1 MGYEG
6 HHGHN
11 RALMGNGDP
20 PDEYPEA
27 DFARISRVLV
37 PATDRPEAEDGGSC
51 RADVNFE
58 RIFSLKKATVHP
70 SHVLKPLHSP
80 NKHLY

>member
-27 DFARISRVLV
+27 DFARFSRVLV
-37 PATDRPEAEDGGSC
+37 SAADRPEADDGGSC
-51 RADVNFE
+51 RRDANFE
-58 RIFSLKKATVHP
+58 RIFSLKKVAVRP
-70 SHVLKPLHSP
+70 SRVLKPLYSL
-80 NKHLY
+80 N